1 MNSKLR
7 DKTFHFRK
15 TGESGNKYT
24 FFTK

>member
-1 MNSKLR
+1 MNSKEK
-7 DKTFHFRK
+7 DKTFQFRK